1 MLQKTLEYFIPNNY
15 KITEEEHHQAKITVG
30 TFLVVACFNLNYIII
45 SILIEYQGGLLSQ
58 IPLFFVS
65 ITCLF
70 LFKRQISPSIIYFI
84 FFISAIISI
93 ATTVY
98 FSKGYESF
106 IIPWIASTPIVALL
120 ISGKR
125 GGLLSLIAC
134 SLVLTGFYYLHING
148 YEFPEG
154 YNLEYKNIFK
164 FSTNLGLIIILY
176 LVAIVFH
183 NTKNTAFSNL
193 NLKNL
198 ELTNQKKKVEHKQ
211 KEILN
216 SITYA
221 KKIQEAILP
230 SDKQITLLLPDSFIL
245 FKPKDIVSGDFY
257 WLTQLN
263 NKILFAAVDCTGHG
277 VPGALMSI
285 VGQNLIN
292 KAINEL
298 GLTKPDL
305 ILNSLNKGISHTLN
319 QNNSITEIKDGMDI
333 ALCCWDIKEMTLE
346 FAGAYNP
353 LWIVRN
359 GEIIVVEGDKFP
371 VGSFV
376 DDRPQIF
383 KNNELP
389 LQKGD
394 IIYIFTDGYADQFGG
409 PDGKKFK
416 QKQVKKL
423 LLEIQHLPLLQQKE
437 LLDKHIEDWKGGKEE
452 QLDDILFMG
461 IKI

>member
-1 MLQKTLEYFIPNNY
+1 VSIRLN
-15 KITEEEHHQAKITVG
+15 KIFWENHLDEEEK
-30 TFLVVACFNLNYIII
+30 LKRL
-45 SILIEYQGGLLSQ
+45 ILIRLLLITSFLGIGWGLFYVFYLKLTISGLCPIIYALLSFINLFQ
-58 IPLFFVS
+58 FFLFKKYNTFRITQLLLILFLPFCTHISLGSYTNASGVVLACILCPIGALMFHTRKTARLFFYGFVAIVIIAGFFDVYEVHTEVKLKNTFVVLFFVFDFVM
-65 ITCLF
+65 I
-70 LFKRQISPSIIYFI
+70 
-84 FFISAIISI
+84 
-93 ATTVY
+93 
-98 FSKGYESF
+98 
-106 IIPWIASTPIVALL
+106 
-120 ISGKR
+120 
-125 GGLLSLIAC
+125 C
-134 SLVLTGFYYLHING
+134 S
-148 YEFPEG
+148 
-154 YNLEYKNIFK
+154 
-164 FSTNLGLIIILY
+164 
-176 LVAIVFH
+176 IVFVLVEYYVV
-183 NTKNTAFSNL
+183 KEKE
-193 NLKNL
+193 LKNL
-198 ELTNQKKKVEHKQ
+198 LIQKNKS
-211 KEILN
+211 ITD

-230 SDKQITLLLPDSFIL
+230 SDKQITLLLQDSFIL
-245 FKPKDIVSGDFY
+245 YKPKDIVSGDFY

-371 VGSFV
+371 IGSFV
-376 DDRPQIF
+376 DDHPQIF
-383 KNNELP
+383 KNNEIP

-409 PDGKKFK
+409 PNGKKFK
-416 QKQVKKL
+416 QKQVKKI
-423 LLEIQHLPLLQQKE
+423 LLEIQHLPLLQQRE